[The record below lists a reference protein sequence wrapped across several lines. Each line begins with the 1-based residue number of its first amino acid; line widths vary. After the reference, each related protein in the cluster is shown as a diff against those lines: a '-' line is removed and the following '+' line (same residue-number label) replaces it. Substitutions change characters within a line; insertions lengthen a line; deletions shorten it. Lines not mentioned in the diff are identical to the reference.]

1 MLEGMSRLKCPFCGG
16 ALKRNGRTSSGR
28 QRWCC
33 GGCGRS
39 ETRRIDNSAKE
50 LQVFL
55 SWLLSKHLQK
65 DMPGAGR
72 TFRRR
77 NTKFWQNWPFSP
89 IVDEVHDV
97 VFVDGIH
104 LGRKAVVLI
113 ACTKTHVLGWYVA
126 RSENN
131 NAWAAFDEPYRAP
144 TLGG

>member
-1 MLEGMSRLKCPFCGG
+1 M
-16 ALKRNGRTSSGR
+16 
-28 QRWCC
+28 
-33 GGCGRS
+33 
-39 ETRRIDNSAKE
+39 
-50 LQVFL
+50 